1 MNIEGESVIIGR
13 GRRFMVE
20 VAEFAAFQTR
30 RGAVPDAVPDSQGLL
45 DLVAALVLLGE
56 VSRGGFSTPG

>member
-1 MNIEGESVIIGR
+1 
-13 GRRFMVE
+13 MVE